1 MISTLKTRRGFLL
14 YEEDSWLSKAVFEN
28 KYHVMGKKI
37 VPQSTLTYHSLC
49 TKNQY
54 ILDGMTL

>member
-1 MISTLKTRRGFLL
+1 ML
-14 YEEDSWLSKAVFEN
+14 YEEDSWLSRAVFEN

-37 VPQSTLTYHSLC
+37 VPQNGLTYHRLC

-54 ILDGMTL
+54 ILDGVTL